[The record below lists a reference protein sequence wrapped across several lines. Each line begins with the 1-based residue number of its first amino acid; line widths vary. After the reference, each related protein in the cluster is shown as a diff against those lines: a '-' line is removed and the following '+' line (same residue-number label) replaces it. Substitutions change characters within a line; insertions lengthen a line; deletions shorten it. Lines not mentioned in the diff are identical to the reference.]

1 MKLPFL
7 RPGRRRT
14 RDDVLH
20 MLKEAQDAG
29 LFSDEAYT
37 LVKGVLKA
45 DTRTVE
51 EIMVPRVDM
60 VAVREQDT
68 LEEVLKIYHKAGFS
82 KMPVLGSSR
91 ETVVGI
97 LYMKELLKHVEHL
110 QEKRARD
117 IAVTP
122 YYIPETKP
130 VLDTLRDLQRRHLS
144 IAVVVDEFGSVVGM
158 VTMEDL
164 LEEIVGEIWEEFD
177 REQPL
182 MVPLGDGVYEVS
194 AVMNLE
200 DFAEA
205 TGLDI
210 HDDEVNTIGGYVLAR
225 VDHLPRTGERFRVG
239 PLQVEVL
246 EATRQRLKRLKIQI
260 LPEHSD
266 ENSQE
271 H

>member
-7 RPGRRRT
+7 RPGKRRT
-14 RDDVLH
+14 RDEVLQA
-20 MLKEAQDAG
+20 LKTAVEEG
-29 LFSDEAYT
+29 LFSEEAYT

-60 VAVREQDT
+60 VAVREQDS
-68 LEEVLKIYHKAGFS
+68 LEDVLRVYHKAGFS

-182 MVPLGDGVYEVS
+182 MVPRGEGVYEVS

-205 TGLDI
+205 TGVDV
-210 HDDEVNTIGGYVLAR
+210 HDEEVNTIGGYILAR
-225 VDHLPRTGERFRVG
+225 LDHLPRTGERFRIG
-239 PLQVEVL
+239 PLDVEVL
-246 EATRQRLKRLKIQI
+246 EATRQRLKRLKIRI
-260 LPEHSD
+260 LKDTDHEHTPTD
-266 ENSQE
+266 
-271 H
+271 